1 MQNEKPFD
9 DQICKQP
16 GQIQN
21 ESHIRQDGSREE
33 KWQGKG
39 EAGMGDTQGKSKGKT
54 TALNVPFPPTLVD
67 HIQELSEGPKV
78 DVSDVDIRRLL
89 PSESV
94 LDTNRL
100 VFLFVFHHVAER
112 DGLFASVV

>member
-1 MQNEKPFD
+1 MIRSVNNQAKYRMKVTYAKMGPEKRSG
-9 DQICKQP
+9 KV
-16 GQIQN
+16 
-21 ESHIRQDGSREE
+21 
-33 KWQGKG
+33 KG

-94 LDTNRL
+94 FDTNRP
-100 VFLFVFHHVAER
+100 VFLFVFHHVAEH
-112 DGLFASVV
+112 DGLLASVV